1 MARPPKPENA
11 NNPLR
16 QLRALLKDPAK
27 EGHISQK
34 DLALLCQIPVDTIK
48 SIEVGRLA
56 LTPTVLRNVAV
67 ATGASW
73 DHEQGRWTPF
83 DKTAF
88 TFSYFSEYRSRRLNR
103 STLARAIDQLIV
115 TLIHSRVDWLFE
127 NVPAESWDILR
138 SRLDYFLEECKRD
151 LKLTSNDRLFYT
163 PAWFEASKDLAPQSP
178 ESQKQE
184 QHHAA
189 RRVRQLGN
197 VAGDKKRKRKYGPVP
212 NSQQGS
218 SLSYTEKLGQLA
230 QKNHEFRS

>member
-1 MARPPKPENA
+1 MARPPRPEHA

-16 QLRALLKDPAK
+16 QLRRLLKEPGK

-34 DLALLCQIPVDTIK
+34 ELALLCQIPVDTIK

-73 DHEQGRWTPF
+73 DHEHGRWTRF

-103 STLARAIDQLIV
+103 SPIARSIAQVIV
-115 TLIHSRVDWLFE
+115 NLIHSRIDWLFE
-127 NVPAESWDILR
+127 NVAAESWDILR

-163 PAWFEASKDLAPQSP
+163 PAWLEASKDFAAPQSP
-178 ESQKQE
+178 ESQKRE
-184 QHHAA
+184 QHHTAK
-189 RRVRQLGN
+189 RVRLRRN
-197 VAGDKKRKRKYGPVP
+197 VAGQKKRKRTYG
-212 NSQQGS
+212 
-218 SLSYTEKLGQLA
+218 
-230 QKNHEFRS
+230 